1 MRILNNAIL
10 GKNFSM
16 SGLSLKESGLYKKIK
31 GKNDEPFYIF
41 LTDDVSKIT
50 ELMDVKFE
58 DIDGI
63 ESNSYEIILNSPFFN
78 NFIFFSKYGENKA
91 LTSFYDYL
99 IDNNIEK
106 DETYKRIKKTRINE
120 ILNINLHEI
129 IDEKLAVLLNFDK
142 KKYSGI
148 ELIKHS
154 PDYNL
159 RNWKTDFDKLY
170 NSFETDFDF
179 KKFVVEHSAEEIAK
193 KFTNLD

>member
-1 MRILNNAIL
+1 MRVLNNTIL

-41 LTDDVSKIT
+41 LTDDVRKIT

-78 NFIFFSKYGENKA
+78 NFIFFDKFDKNKA
-91 LTSFYDYL
+91 LTSFYNYL
-99 IDNNIEK
+99 IENNIEK
-106 DETYKRIKKTRINE
+106 DSNYKRITKTRINE
-120 ILNINLHEI
+120 ILNINLHET

-142 KKYSGI
+142 KKYDGS

-154 PDYNL
+154 TEYNL
-159 RNWKTDFDKLY
+159 RNWKSDFDRLY

-179 KKFVVEHSAEEIAK
+179 KKFIVERTAEEIAK
-193 KFTNLD
+193 KFTDLD

>member
-1 MRILNNAIL
+1 MRVLNNAIL

-16 SGLSLKESGLYKKIK
+16 SGLSLTESGLYKKIK
-31 GKNDEPFYIF
+31 GKNDNPFFIF
-41 LTDDVSKIT
+41 LTNDVRKIM

-78 NFIFFSKYGENKA
+78 NFIFFSKYEKNKA
-91 LTSFYDYL
+91 LTSFYNYL
-99 IDNNIEK
+99 IDNKIEK
-106 DETYKRIKKTRINE
+106 DETYKRITKTRINE
-120 ILNINLHEI
+120 ILEINIHKTIE
-129 IDEKLAVLLNFDK
+129 EKLTVLLNFDK

-148 ELIKHS
+148 ELIKHY
-154 PDYNL
+154 PEYNL

-179 KKFVVEHSAEEIAK
+179 KRFVSEHTNREIAK
-193 KFTNLD
+193 KFTNL